1 MHPLLILGLAITIV
15 LIGILVIKLH
25 AFIALLLAG
34 MAVAVMTSSDSLEEY
49 AKGDFDQTWLKS
61 HTSTPTD
68 QDSHEYKLYSH
79 DRQQHIKS
87 ISETSSMKRVANGFG
102 SMCGK
107 IGILIAMASLI
118 GKCLLD
124 SGAADKIVRTLLKL
138 FGEARASVSF
148 VGSSFL
154 LSIPVFFDTVF
165 YLMVPLAKAMRMK
178 LGENYLLMIMA
189 IVAGG
194 SMAHSLVPPTPG
206 PLVVAEEFNVSII
219 TMIVAGCCV
228 GLVASFCGYTFAKWL
243 NGRMEIPLRDSPDAR
258 LEDLRKQSEKPDSEL
273 PSFWIAIAPIL
284 LPVVLIAMATFTKT
298 YCEGLEEPIAP
309 PEWIMTLGDKN
320 VALIIA
326 AAVAFITLLTR
337 PDMDRSK
344 MGKASQD
351 ALASAG
357 VIILITSAGGGFG
370 EAIRQCGIKEYIT
383 AMSSADFPPL
393 LILPIVWLITMVI
406 RTAQGSSTVAMITT
420 AAIFSSLASADGLGY
435 HPVYLALAIGT
446 GSKPIA
452 WMADSGFWVVCKMSG
467 MTESEALKTITP
479 MSCITG
485 ISGLA
490 ATLIGAWLFP
500 LV

>member
-1 MHPLLILGLAITIV
+1 
-15 LIGILVIKLH
+15 
-25 AFIALLLAG
+25 
-34 MAVAVMTSSDSLEEY
+34 
-49 AKGDFDQTWLKS
+49 
-61 HTSTPTD
+61 
-68 QDSHEYKLYSH
+68 
-79 DRQQHIKS
+79 
-87 ISETSSMKRVANGFG
+87 
-102 SMCGK
+102 
-107 IGILIAMASLI
+107 
-118 GKCLLD
+118 
-124 SGAADKIVRTLLKL
+124 
-138 FGEARASVSF
+138 
-148 VGSSFL
+148 
-154 LSIPVFFDTVF
+154 
-165 YLMVPLAKAMRMK
+165 
-178 LGENYLLMIMA
+178 
-189 IVAGG
+189 
-194 SMAHSLVPPTPG
+194 
-206 PLVVAEEFNVSII
+206 
-219 TMIVAGCCV
+219 
-228 GLVASFCGYTFAKWL
+228 
-243 NGRMEIPLRDSPDAR
+243 
-258 LEDLRKQSEKPDSEL
+258 
-273 PSFWIAIAPIL
+273 
-284 LPVVLIAMATFTKT
+284 
-298 YCEGLEEPIAP
+298 
-309 PEWIMTLGDKN
+309 MTLGDKN

-357 VIILITSAGGGFG
+357 IIILITSAGGGFG

-420 AAIFSSLASADGLGY
+420 AAIFSALASAEGLGY

-490 ATLIGAWLFP
+490 ATMLGAWLFP